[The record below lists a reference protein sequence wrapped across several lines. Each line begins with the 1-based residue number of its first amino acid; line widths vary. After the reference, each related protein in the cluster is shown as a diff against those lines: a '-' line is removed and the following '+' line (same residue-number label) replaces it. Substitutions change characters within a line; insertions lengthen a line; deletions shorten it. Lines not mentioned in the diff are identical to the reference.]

1 MTNSGVVAVVK
12 RDCPTCRLVAPVLAQ
27 LNAAGVPLTVYS
39 QDDPTFPEGLAPVD
53 DTALAV
59 SYRLEI
65 EAVPALLR
73 MEQGRVVDRLA
84 GWSRADWEAL
94 TGIEGLGPGLPDYRP
109 GCGSRS
115 VEPGIAEE
123 LAARYGGACLRSRRI
138 PLGELE
144 DEIEACYARGWT
156 DGLPVVPPTRE
167 RVLRM
172 LEGTSRDP
180 AEVVAVVPPDLVAC
194 TVEKVA
200 INAVLAGCRPEY
212 LPVVLAAVEAACTD
226 TFNVHGLLATT
237 YAASPVV
244 IVNGPVARASA

>member
-1 MTNSGVVAVVK
+1 
-12 RDCPTCRLVAPVLAQ
+12 
-27 LNAAGVPLTVYS
+27 
-39 QDDPTFPEGLAPVD
+39 
-53 DTALAV
+53 
-59 SYRLEI
+59 LEI
-65 EAVPALLR
+65 EAVPTVLR
-73 MEQGRVVDRLA
+73 IEQGRVVDRRV

-94 TGIEGLGPGLPDYRP
+94 TGVQGLGSGLPDYRP

-123 LAARYGGACLRSRRI
+123 LAARYGGARLRSRRI
-138 PLGELE
+138 LLGELE

-212 LPVVLAAVEAACTD
+212 LPGALASLVPAHHCPSQARPRLRRARG
-226 TFNVHGLLATT
+226 HL
-237 YAASPVV
+237 
-244 IVNGPVARASA
+244 ARARPCIQGCRLDEGAAARGDSRTPDHPAGGAGPRRRRVCGGYARPRRGDEPAQDP